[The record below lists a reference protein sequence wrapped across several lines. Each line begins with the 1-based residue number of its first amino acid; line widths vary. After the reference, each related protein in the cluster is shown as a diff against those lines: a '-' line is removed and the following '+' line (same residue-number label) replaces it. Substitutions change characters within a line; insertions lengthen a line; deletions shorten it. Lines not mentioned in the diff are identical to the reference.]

1 MTAKIPQNEQDA
13 MNFLAML
20 RVQWPKKF
28 ESEDAED
35 QWLDLMISELKQF
48 PQPILDMACR
58 SLMRKRLRGFP
69 LLGECV
75 EACVDAKRFLEV
87 KHPELKS
94 PEQKE
99 AENKDRAGHYW
110 SFAWEVL
117 RTQPMARQASREGWI
132 HALFWFLVA
141 NGRLP
146 DTKGREVKNLGE
158 IRKLQE
164 GSEDFEKNFYPQIQR
179 DDNPLKLSPG
189 TLAEAR
195 EWGDAILARRAALT
209 AYVLEGKPMPAT
221 GRGVVR

>member
-1 MTAKIPQNEQDA
+1 MTSKIPQSEQDA

-48 PQPILDMACR
+48 PAPVLDMACR

-99 AENKDRAGHYW
+99 AEGKDRAGHYW
-110 SFAWEVL
+110 SFAWEQIRL
-117 RTQPMARQASREGWI
+117 SPLAKTAAREGWV
-132 HALFWFLVA
+132 HMLFWHLVKH
-141 NGRLP
+141 GRLP
-146 DTKGREVKNLGE
+146 DTDGAKPTNKGEIAALKKGAFEHEQEVIPAILRKDNPMKILPEHQKRFAKWINDIEERKEQLCKTALGE
-158 IRKLQE
+158 NWQ
-164 GSEDFEKNFYPQIQR
+164 
-179 DDNPLKLSPG
+179 
-189 TLAEAR
+189 A
-195 EWGDAILARRAALT
+195 
-209 AYVLEGKPMPAT
+209 
-221 GRGVVR
+221 